1 MSVQLLAQRYLDAY
15 SNCFPKEDQYKKLL
29 KLKDIL
35 QAIESSQ
42 MLKQILFSPIIKYS
56 QKRKAIVGMIE
67 KSEPLL
73 LKFVLLIMSKQRTEV
88 FSEMNDKVD
97 EKISEL
103 KNIVVADVY
112 SSATLRKTE
121 EDVII
126 SFLRGQFNK
135 NVEINYIID
144 ESILAGIKIFIENK
158 IFDIMLG
165 RHLKN
170 YKVHLNKKEG

>member
-15 SNCFPKEDQYKKLL
+15 SSCFPREDQYKKLL

-35 QAIESSQ
+35 QAIDGSE
-42 MLKQILFSPIIKYS
+42 MLKRILISPTIKYA

-97 EKISEL
+97 EKIAEL
-103 KNIVVADVY
+103 KNVVVADVY

-126 SFLRGQFNK
+126 SFLRGEFNK

-144 ESILAGIKIFIENK
+144 ESILAGIKISAENK
-158 IFDIMLG
+158 IFDITLG
-165 RHLKN
+165 ASLK
-170 YKVHLNKKEG
+170 KLQSSFK